1 MSLKVT
7 LVRNTSERKVFTVQ
21 LMFMNDVFFQSAL
34 EVWANVPQLLRTNPT
49 KLELASSLLPPRHS
63 LFMKHTFTELKR
75 KKNSN
80 QTPLH
85 NSWEN
90 EGYTCVTYCKLPPL
104 AVDPKEQSGK
114 KSI

>member
-21 LMFMNDVFFQSAL
+21 LMFMNDVFFES
-34 EVWANVPQLLRTNPT
+34 ANVPQLLRTNPT

-63 LFMKHTFTELKR
+63 LFMEHTFTELK
-75 KKNSN
+75 KKTNSN

-104 AVDPKEQSGK
+104 AVDPKEKSGK